1 MNAKST
7 GIAAA
12 VALAALAAG
21 CGGSGRLSKAQYEQ
35 KIQTDGKAVQGAAG
49 AITSSTGSLS
59 KLAVNVA
66 AAEKAAK
73 AAADD
78 LGSLKPPADIADDNA
93 KIVTALRTI
102 DAELTKLA
110 QAAKA
115 GNLTA
120 VQQAGLALQSSPE
133 IKTAEAAAKDM
144 KAKGYKI
151 GVIGSLTG

>member
-1 MNAKST
+1 MHAKST
-7 GIAAA
+7 GIVA
-12 VALAALAAG
+12 VVVLAALAAG
-21 CGGSGRLSKAQYEQ
+21 CGGSSRLSKAQYEQ
-35 KIQTDGKAVQGAAG
+35 KIQTDGKAVQGAAT
-49 AITSSTGSLS
+49 AITSSGGSLS
-59 KLAVNVA
+59 TLGVKVA

-78 LGSLKPPADIADDNA
+78 LGSAKPPADVADDNT

-102 DAELTKLA
+102 DAQLTKLE

-115 GNLTA
+115 GDLAA

-144 KAKGYKI
+144 TAKGYKI
-151 GVIGSLTG
+151 GVIGSLSG